1 MKIEKVIRSKNKK
14 QIKELYLS
22 SFPKEERMPFI
33 MMLLMS
39 CLWNTEF
46 LAFYD
51 EDKLC
56 GIIYLAALRKQT
68 FIMFFAVDEKLRSQ
82 GYGSRILNEVEKLYP
97 KNPIIVSIEPCFEDA
112 DNIEQKLRRKSFYQR
127 NDYVETGYFMK
138 LAGQVQEILIKN
150 GMFDKRQFRIFFVLY
165 SCGVMMPKVWK
176 KESKIV

>member
-1 MKIEKVIRSKNKK
+1 MKIVKVVRSKDKK
-14 QIKELYLS
+14 RIKELYQS

-33 MMLLMS
+33 LMLFMS

-56 GIIYLAALRKQT
+56 GIIYLAVLRKQT
-68 FIMFFAVDEKLRSQ
+68 FIMFFAVDEKLRSH
-82 GYGSRILNEVEKLYP
+82 GYGSSILDEVQKLYP
-97 KNPIIVSIEPCFEDA
+97 KHKLIVSIEPCFEHA
-112 DNIEQKLRRKSFYQR
+112 DNIEQKLRRKSFYLR
-127 NDYVETGYFMK
+127 NGYVETGYFMK

-165 SCGVMMPKVWK
+165 SFGVVMPKIWK
-176 KESKIV
+176 DETTG

>member
-56 GIIYLAALRKQT
+56 GIIYLASLRKQT
-68 FIMFFAVDEKLRSQ
+68 FIMFFAVDEKLRSH
-82 GYGSRILNEVEKLYP
+82 GYGSRILNEIEKLYP

-127 NDYVETGYFMK
+127 NGYVETGYFMK
-138 LAGQVQEILIKN
+138 LAGQVQEILIKQ
-150 GMFDKRQFRIFFVLY
+150 GMFDKRQFRIFFMLY

-176 KESKIV
+176 KENMNV